1 MNPLKKIMLISI
13 YQVEV
18 GPGLSKG
25 MYPYFVFFRESESD
39 PMNLNSGSTALS
51 AKFVLLP
58 EFVLSLTFQPKENK
72 EQVM

>member
-1 MNPLKKIMLISI
+1 MNPLKKIMLMSI
-13 YQVEV
+13 YQVEF

-72 EQVM
+72 EQVI